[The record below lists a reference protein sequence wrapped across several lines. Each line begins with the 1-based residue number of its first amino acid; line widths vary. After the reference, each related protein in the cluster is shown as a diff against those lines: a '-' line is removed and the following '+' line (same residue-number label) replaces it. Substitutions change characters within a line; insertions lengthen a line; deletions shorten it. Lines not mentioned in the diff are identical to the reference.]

1 MYKFKYKFARLI
13 VRIHRFFTSK
23 GSFGWYNCNFLLED
37 IYEEE
42 YKEMICIGFNLVQR
56 IP

>member
-42 YKEMICIGFNLVQR
+42 YKEMICKQMNKTDWI
-56 IP
+56 